1 MSRIHE
7 MMSRNVVSI
16 GATATIQQ
24 AAELM
29 QRHDIGA
36 LPVCDSGRVVGMVTD
51 RDIAVR
57 ALASRRAPHDPVSR
71 IATVGVEWC
80 YDDEDVDT
88 VQRRMAEAQVRRLPV
103 VNRRREMVGAMSI
116 GDIATRCAGVQ
127 RERLTNTLEDISQRR
142 VRAA

>member
-7 MMSRNVVSI
+7 IMSRDVVSI

-36 LPVCDSGRVVGMVTD
+36 LPGCDSGRVVGMVTD

-103 VNRRREMVGAMSI
+103 VNRRREMVDAMSI

>member
-1 MSRIHE
+1 MSQIREI
-7 MMSRNVVSI
+7 MSSDVVSI
-16 GATATIQQ
+16 GSAATIQQ

-57 ALASRRAPHDPVSR
+57 ALASRRAPQDPVSR
-71 IATVGVEWC
+71 IATAGVEWC

-88 VQRRMAEAQVRRLPV
+88 VQRRMAEAQVRRVPV

-142 VRAA
+142 IRAG